1 MPNRR
6 ERLKAQRFSDA
17 WRLKDNLYFSK
28 ALTLG
33 RTSLGGGGEGAWL
46 LPPLR
51 FFSDFC
57 PWTIKH
63 QYLKFSVDVRVYP
76 SPAFWD
82 KFSDG
87 KLLWLRDMTSLVAGG
102 QAIFE

>member
-6 ERLKAQRFSDA
+6 EWLKAQRFSDA

-33 RTSLGGGGEGAWL
+33 RTSLGGGGGGLVATT
-46 LPPLR
+46 PKV
-51 FFSDFC
+51 FSDFF